1 MSSRFLLTATF
12 GWALASSLLADDK
25 LWVNEFEKAK
35 ATAASEG
42 KDLLMDF
49 TGSDWCSWC
58 IKLHKEV
65 FDLDAFKTAAPKS
78 FVLVELDYP
87 QDKSKLSQE
96 IQDQNSA
103 LQKQFAIRGYPT
115 ILLADA
121 SGRPYA
127 KTGYQAGGAESY
139 VKHLDELRAVKTK
152 RDEAWKKAEAAQGTE
167 KAKFLAEGLKAIDF
181 DLAAVHYK
189 PVVDEIAKLDPQDE
203 NGITASFTFKSDLE
217 AAKAKLMEAARK
229 GESEG
234 ARKEMDD
241 FIAAH
246 PKATNL
252 QKQEAL
258 MAVLSAYRPPKDN
271 DAVLK
276 LMDEVKALDADS
288 EAGKRA
294 VMIIKQVQMMNE
306 KAKSAEGKE
315 APAGSVPAKKIEPAA
330 EK

>member
-1 MSSRFLLTATF
+1 MRTRLFLTATF
-12 GWALASSLLADDK
+12 GWALASSLFADDK
-25 LWVNEFEKAK
+25 LWVNEFEKARQ
-35 ATAASEG
+35 TAATES

-58 IKLHKEV
+58 IKLRQEV
-65 FDLDAFKTAAPKS
+65 FDLDAFKAAAPKN

-87 QDKSKLSQE
+87 QDKSKLSKEVQE
-96 IQDQNSA
+96 QNAA
-103 LQKQFAIRGYPT
+103 LQKQFSIRGYPT

-127 KTGYQAGGAESY
+127 QTGYQQGGPEEY
-139 VKHLDELRAVKTK
+139 LKHLDGLRAVKTK
-152 RDEAWKKAEAAQGTE
+152 RDAAWKKAEGAQGSE
-167 KAKFLAEGLKAIDF
+167 KAKFLAEGLKALDF
-181 DLAAVHYK
+181 DLAAMHYQ
-189 PVVDEIAKLDPQDE
+189 PVIDEIAKLDPKDE
-203 NGITASFTFKSDLE
+203 NGVTASFTFKSDLE

-229 GESEG
+229 GEAGG

-246 PKATNL
+246 PKATAL

-258 MAVLSAYRPPKDN
+258 MAVLNTYRPPKDN

-276 LMDEVKALDADS
+276 LMDEVKALDAES

-306 KAKSAEGKE
+306 KSKAEAGKD
-315 APAGSVPAKKIEPAA
+315 APAGAVPAAKVVPAKE
-330 EK
+330 